1 MLEKIKKLID
11 VKSLTT
17 LTFNIIFFMLCMKGK
32 IESENFISIY
42 MMILAFYFGTQTN
55 KNKEDKKEE

>member
-42 MMILAFYFGTQTN
+42 MMILAFYFGTQAN